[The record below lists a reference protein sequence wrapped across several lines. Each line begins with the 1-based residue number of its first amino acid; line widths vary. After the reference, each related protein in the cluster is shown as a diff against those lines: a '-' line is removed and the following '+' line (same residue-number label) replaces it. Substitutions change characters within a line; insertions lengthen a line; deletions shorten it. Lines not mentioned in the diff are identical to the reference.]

1 MTQEAPHI
9 PAPNVNAQPE
19 ESVSLFTLAPMRVAL
34 VEDDPLLRKEIHYHL
49 KQQGFLIFAVSSGR
63 SLDDLLITE
72 PIDALVLDLSLPG
85 EDGISIARRMR
96 SSIPSMGIIML
107 TARSAIPDR
116 LKGYEAGTDIY
127 LTKPVVPEE
136 LTAALMSMYRRS
148 RLMNQSA
155 GSWIISL
162 QDRSMTSPHSQE
174 KIFLTNSEKA
184 LLIGLTQASHH
195 LLETEVICE
204 MLSQRPDADD
214 IGKRALESLVSRL
227 RKKLATISQEG
238 AEPALKAVWGVGY
251 ELCIP
256 IEIRP

>member
-1 MTQEAPHI
+1 MILKDDTL
-9 PAPNVNAQPE
+9 
-19 ESVSLFTLAPMRVAL
+19 SLFTLAPMRVAL

-49 KQQGFLIFAVSSGR
+49 KQQGFLVFAVNSGR

-72 PIDALVLDLSLPG
+72 PIDALVLDLTLPG

-107 TARSAIPDR
+107 TARAAIPDR

-127 LTKPVVPEE
+127 LSKPVSPEE

-148 RLMNQSA
+148 RLINKTA
-155 GSWIISL
+155 VSWIISL
-162 QDRSMTSPHSQE
+162 QNRSIASPHSEE
-174 KIFLTNSEKA
+174 KVFLTNSEKA
-184 LLIGLTQASHH
+184 LLVGLAQASHH
-195 LLETEVICE
+195 VLETEVICE
-204 MLSQRPDADD
+204 LLSQRPDVDD

-227 RKKLATISQEG
+227 RKKLSSLSPEG
-238 AEPALKAVWGVGY
+238 SEPALKAVWGVGY
-251 ELCIP
+251 QLCIP

>member
-1 MTQEAPHI
+1 MTSNSMQPSELNHSSQSDEASI
-9 PAPNVNAQPE
+9 
-19 ESVSLFTLAPMRVAL
+19 LFASAPMRVAL

-49 KQQGFLIFAVSSGR
+49 KQLGFLVFAVNSGR
-63 SLDDLLITE
+63 ALDDLLITE

-85 EDGISIARRMR
+85 EDGISIAKRMR

-107 TARSAIPDR
+107 TARSAISDR

-127 LTKPVVPEE
+127 LSKPVAPEE

-148 RLMNQSA
+148 RLINNAGVNWVMN
-155 GSWIISL
+155 L
-162 QDRSMTSPHSQE
+162 QDRSILSPHSQE

-184 LLIGLTQASHH
+184 LLLGLAQASHH

-204 MLSQRPDADD
+204 LLSQRPDAEE
-214 IGKRALESLVSRL
+214 IGKRALESLISRL
-227 RKKLATISQEG
+227 RKKLATISPEG

-251 ELCIP
+251 QLCIP
-256 IEIRP
+256 LEIRP